1 MISGK
6 PFTILDLLCLP
17 TSPFINSTVAEVCLC
32 KLWHDP
38 RAARDLLSTVIKVFE
53 LSMPALMKIFN
64 VFRFVLN
71 SHKQ

>member
-1 MISGK
+1 M
-6 PFTILDLLCLP
+6 
-17 TSPFINSTVAEVCLC
+17 C

-38 RAARDLLSTVIKVFE
+38 RAARDLLLTVIKVFE
-53 LSMPALMKIFN
+53 LSMSALMKIFN